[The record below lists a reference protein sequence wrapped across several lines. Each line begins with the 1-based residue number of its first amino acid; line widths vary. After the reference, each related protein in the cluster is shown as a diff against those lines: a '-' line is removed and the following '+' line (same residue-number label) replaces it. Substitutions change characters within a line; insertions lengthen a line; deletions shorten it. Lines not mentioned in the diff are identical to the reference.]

1 MIERPFIKT
10 MAWFCFFFLILAP
23 LSTGQEEER
32 PALSWSALPELPGTC
47 GLGGPF
53 VGVHNEALIVA
64 GGANFPSAP
73 PWEGGAK
80 IWHDDVFV
88 LEKDADTWRTGYKL
102 ERALAYG
109 ASISTDQGIVLIGGC
124 DAEKAY
130 STVSLLNWDSD
141 EKRLS
146 QEPLTPLP
154 APSSFLAAG
163 RIGDILYVAAGQRSS
178 DPADLEKTF
187 WALDLAQSEDRRT
200 WIPMEP
206 WPGPARIKAVTAVQS
221 GGNGSQYLYLLS
233 GERPTKTAGGKI
245 ERQYL
250 SDAYRFDPAV
260 TSGEKAWKRIAPLPH
275 PTAAGCALSM
285 GQSHVLIFSGSTGV
299 HIHEPI
305 DQRPEFPRDILAYH
319 TITDTWVKTGDM
331 PQSVVTT
338 TACWWKG
345 AMVIPSGEIRP
356 GVRTPM
362 VQRAEPVA
370 ARFSFGW
377 TNYTIL
383 ILYLV
388 LLVAMG
394 WFFSRREKST
404 HEFFLAGKRIPWWAA
419 GLSIY
424 ATQLSAI
431 TFVATP
437 AVAYATN
444 WLIYP
449 GYFTIFLMAPV
460 VVFFYLPF
468 FRRLN
473 LTTPY
478 EYLEKRFNVAV
489 RLFGSASFIVFQ
501 LGRMA
506 IVVYLPALALT
517 AITGMDIY
525 LCIVIMGILATVYT
539 VLGGMEAVIWTD
551 VIQVVVLLGGFLMGL
566 LLVIFSEGGPGAIFT
581 TAMAEG
587 KLTLLTGSMSF
598 TDLAT
603 WSLVLGSFALQFG
616 PYTTDQA
623 VVQRYM
629 TTKDERSS
637 ARSIWL
643 NGIISIP
650 TGFIFFAMGT
660 CLYIFFK
667 NHPDL
672 LTLGMQNDQVFPLF
686 IARKLPPGISGLII
700 AGIFAASMSSLDSS
714 MHSIATVLTTDFYQR
729 FKKDATD
736 RACLRLARW
745 IIIALGVLTVT
756 AASALA
762 RFDIKSLFLFFQ
774 GLLGLL
780 SSGLAGVF
788 ILAVFTQRANAAG
801 ALTGAVAS
809 TALLFYITRFTN
821 MNFYLYAVIGIAAC
835 VIVGYLTSI
844 VIPGPSKDLTGLTFA
859 TRNRGIES

>member
-1 MIERPFIKT
+1 MIERAFMRT
-10 MAWFCFFFLILAP
+10 LACFCLILILP
-23 LSTGQEEER
+23 LPLFAGQEAEKA
-32 PALSWSALPELPGTC
+32 PLSWSALPDLPGTC
-47 GLGGPF
+47 GLGGAF

-73 PWEGGAK
+73 PWVGGAK
-80 IWHDDVFV
+80 VWHDDVYV
-88 LEKDADTWRTGYKL
+88 LERGAGTWRTGYKL
-102 ERALAYG
+102 EHALAYG
-109 ASISTDQGIVLIGGC
+109 ASISTDRGIVLIGGC

-130 STVSLLNWDSD
+130 STVSLLQWDRI
-141 EKRLS
+141 EKSLS
-146 QEPLTPLP
+146 QEPLPYLP
-154 APSSFLAAG
+154 APSSYLAAG
-163 RIGDILYVAAGQRSS
+163 MIGDILYVAAGQCSS
-178 DPADLEKTF
+178 DPADLEKAF
-187 WALDLAQSEDRRT
+187 WALDLARPEGRRSWT
-200 WIPMEP
+200 PLEP
-206 WPGPARIKAVTAVQS
+206 WPGPPRIKAVAAVQS
-221 GGNGSQYLYLLS
+221 NGSGSPCLYLFS
-233 GERPTKTAGGKI
+233 GERPTKTAGEEI
-245 ERQYL
+245 ERKYL
-250 SDAYRFDPAV
+250 TDAYRFDPASK
-260 TSGEKAWKRIAPLPH
+260 TGEKAWKRITPLPH
-275 PTAAGCALSM
+275 PTAAGCALSW
-285 GQSHVLIFSGSTGV
+285 GQSHVLLFSGSTGA

-305 DQRPEFPRDILAYH
+305 DLRPEFPREILAYH
-319 TITDTWVKTGDM
+319 TITDTWVKAGDM

-338 TACWWKG
+338 TACWWAD

-356 GVRTPM
+356 GVRTPK
-362 VQRAEPVA
+362 VQRAEPA
-370 ARFSFGW
+370 EDRFSFGW
-377 TNYTIL
+377 INYAIL
-383 ILYLV
+383 ILYLA

-394 WFFSRREKST
+394 GYFSRREKST
-404 HEFFLAGKRIPWWAA
+404 HDFFLAGKRIPWWAA

-437 AVAYATN
+437 AVAYASN
-444 WLIYP
+444 WLVYP

-473 LTTPY
+473 LTTAY

-525 LCIVIMGILATVYT
+525 LCIVIMGVLATVYT

-566 LLVIFSEGGPGAIFT
+566 LLVIFSEGGPGAIFS
-581 TAMAEG
+581 TALAEG
-587 KLTLLTGSMSF
+587 KLTLFTGSMSF
-598 TDLAT
+598 TELAT

-629 TTKDERSS
+629 TTRDERSS
-637 ARSIWL
+637 ARGIWL
-643 NGIISIP
+643 NSIISIP
-650 TGFIFFAMGT
+650 TGFVFFAMGT

-672 LTLGMQNDQVFPLF
+672 LTVGMQNDQVFPLF
-686 IARKLPPGISGLII
+686 IARRLPPGISGLII

-714 MHSIATVLTTDFYQR
+714 MHSIATALTTDFYRR
-729 FKKDATD
+729 FKQDATD
-736 RACLRLARW
+736 TACLRLARW
-745 IIIALGVLTVT
+745 IIITLGVLTVT

-762 RFDIKSLFLFFQ
+762 RFDIQSLFLFFQ

-780 SSGLAGVF
+780 SSGLAGIF
-788 ILAVFTQRANAAG
+788 ILAVFTRRAHAAG
-801 ALTGAVAS
+801 VLTGAVAS
-809 TALLFYITRFTN
+809 TALLFYVTRFTDI
-821 MNFYLYAVIGIAAC
+821 NFYLYAVIGIAAC
-835 VIVGYLTSI
+835 VIVGYMASI
-844 VIPGPSKDLTGLTFA
+844 LIPGPRKDLAGLTFA